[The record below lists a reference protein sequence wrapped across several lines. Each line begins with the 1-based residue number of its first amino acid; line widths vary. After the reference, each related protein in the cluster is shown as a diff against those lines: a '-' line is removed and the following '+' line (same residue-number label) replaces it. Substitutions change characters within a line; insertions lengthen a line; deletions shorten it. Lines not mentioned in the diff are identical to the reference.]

1 MYLVSLDKSNGLG
14 LVLADGDDDDGNCQ
28 TVVVD
33 FSPLADG
40 EIGPAEASGEIEIGD
55 VIVEVNGI
63 CARKLPY
70 EEVLGL
76 LQDSDNNLELKLI
89 PAQNTP
95 YKRRPLVS
103 PHRSSSPRAAGTTVS
118 SLELRDLQDEGSDQ
132 NCTSSKTVAIPSPG
146 SESSSP
152 QHWFESPFFDG
163 NSFTNSDS
171 KANSPNKG
179 SLGRSQ
185 SNIPP
190 VIDVTVR
197 PRTLTL
203 GDLAKDD
210 TPENTQYVTPK
221 KRSPKQASNLN
232 RCNSVATNRNYDNC
246 INSTCGNEGNTATH
260 PAEVNVPHN
269 LAESRAQPSFSDQV
283 ILSQSQLQ
291 SQLSADSLTKPGGTM
306 VGNSS
311 QSICLEASA
320 PRLRLPR
327 SHSHAYAHG
336 HANSQ
341 KVPIS
346 STSRSD
352 SRSDRSSDSRSD
364 SRSNSCSDDKLSG
377 GVHLWPWPTATEG
390 RARGPRNFAGM
401 FVGGCDTERLPG
413 VDRHR
418 QALVLFSTSTCSDR
432 RVESDERGYQSL
444 LAVR

>member
-14 LVLADGDDDDGNCQ
+14 LVLADGDDDDGNFQ

-33 FSPLADG
+33 FSPLACG

-55 VIVEVNGI
+55 AIVEINGI
-63 CARKLPY
+63 CVRKLPY

-76 LQDSDNNLELKLI
+76 LQDSDSNLELKLI

-118 SLELRDLQDEGSDQ
+118 RLQLSDLQNEGADQ
-132 NCTSSKTVAIPSPG
+132 KTVAIPSPG

-152 QHWFESPFFDG
+152 QRWFESPFFDG

-171 KANSPNKG
+171 KAYSSNKS

-210 TPENTQYVTPK
+210 APENTPYSTPK
-221 KRSPKQASNLN
+221 KRSPKQASHLN
-232 RCNSVATNRNYDNC
+232 RCNSVATNGNHDNC
-246 INSTCGNEGNTATH
+246 INGTCGNEGNTATH
-260 PAEVNVPHN
+260 PAEVNVLHN
-269 LAESRAQPSFSDQV
+269 LAESRAQPIFSDQV
-283 ILSQSQLQ
+283 IQSQSQSQSQSQLQ
-291 SQLSADSLTKPGGTM
+291 SQSRADSMTKPGGTK

-311 QSICLEASA
+311 QSICLEASV
-320 PRLRLPR
+320 PRPRLPR
-327 SHSHAYAHG
+327 SHSHAHAHG

-341 KVPIS
+341 NVPIS
-346 STSRSD
+346 STSRST
-352 SRSDRSSDSRSD
+352 SHSDSRSD
-364 SRSNSCSDDKLSG
+364 SRSDDKLSG
-377 GVHLWPWPTATEG
+377 GVHLWPWPTATRG
-390 RARGPRNFAGM
+390 RARGPRAFAGM